1 MPGQFQSRRGGGRV
15 FDGIIRR
22 ADNDGFHG
30 VIVQYILIYIAA
42 LVAANMAVAWFGPT
56 AMPVIA
62 FFLIGLDLTLRD
74 RLHDRWRGRHL
85 WPRMFVLIAMAGVV
99 SYWLNPASGPIAM
112 ASVVAFGLA
121 SLADAG
127 AYHLLAGRSWAVR
140 ANGSNVV
147 GATVDSLVFPVMA
160 FGAALPSIVL
170 AQLAA
175 KIAGGMLWAMV
186 IAWLSRIALP
196 SSTADLP

>member
-1 MPGQFQSRRGGGRV
+1 M
-15 FDGIIRR
+15 
-22 ADNDGFHG
+22 
-30 VIVQYILIYIAA
+30 QYIVIYIAA
-42 LVAANMAVAWFGPT
+42 LIAANLAVAWFGPT

-85 WPRMFVLIAMAGVV
+85 WPRMLGLIVMAGVV
-99 SYWLNPASGPIAM
+99 SYWLNPASGPIAL

-127 AYHLLAGRSWAVR
+127 AYHLLAGRAWTVR

-175 KIAGGMLWAMV
+175 KIAGGMLWAMM
-186 IAWLSRIALP
+186 IAWLNRIARP
-196 SSTADLP
+196 GRNTDLP